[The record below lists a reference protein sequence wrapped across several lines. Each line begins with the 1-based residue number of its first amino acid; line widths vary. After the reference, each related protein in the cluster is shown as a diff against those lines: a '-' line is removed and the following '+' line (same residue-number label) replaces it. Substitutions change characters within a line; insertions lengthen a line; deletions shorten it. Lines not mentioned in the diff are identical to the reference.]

1 MRPSVKTVLI
11 AYQPTK
17 HPFPVPLL
25 PEGWRQTVLR
35 GLAGARN
42 ELPRTVL
49 DDEISQ
55 DLQIQP
61 TVDGSTLDRVG
72 GQST

>member
-1 MRPSVKTVLI
+1 MEIDHTI
-11 AYQPTK
+11 A
-17 HPFPVPLL
+17 FRNACVGSG
-25 PEGWRQTVLR
+25 PEGWRQTVLC

-49 DDEISQ
+49 DGEISQ